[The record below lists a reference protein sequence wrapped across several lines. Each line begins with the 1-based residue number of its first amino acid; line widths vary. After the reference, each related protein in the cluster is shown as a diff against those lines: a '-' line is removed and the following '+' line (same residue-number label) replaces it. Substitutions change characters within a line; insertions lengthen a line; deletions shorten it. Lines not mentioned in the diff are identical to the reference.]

1 VSIHIIIEQLDYV
14 NRSNT
19 VDHLNKIKED
29 IVMAMNCDVE
39 TGTCSVPE
47 LKNDQNV
54 VETHQSELS
63 LVYIGDPM
71 CSWCWGASKT
81 IKQAREYAIEH
92 GLGFSVVSGGLRPG
106 GGDAWTEEFRSFLR
120 KEWKNIQNVT
130 QQPFTEKL
138 LEREH
143 FNYDTEPSARAIYV
157 ARTLWQNDDSN
168 DEKLLS
174 FFSAIQYKFYVD
186 GEDPNELEFYRS
198 ICEKFGLD
206 FDVFAEKFVLPET
219 QKATYEEFQLNR
231 SWGVRGFPSF
241 AIRQGNDVKVIGS
254 GSLPLEKLTQ
264 AIDESVVKTVGK
276 A

>member
-1 VSIHIIIEQLDYV
+1 M
-14 NRSNT
+14 T
-19 VDHLNKIKED
+19 
-29 IVMAMNCDVE
+29 MNCDLE

-47 LKNDQNV
+47 LDNDQKAVNND
-54 VETHQSELS
+54 ESDIS

-81 IKQAREYAIEH
+81 IKQAREYAIQN
-92 GLGFSVVSGGLRPG
+92 GIGFSVITGGLRPG
-106 GGDAWTEEFRSFLR
+106 GGDAWTEDFKNFLR
-120 KEWKNIQNVT
+120 REWRNIENIT

-143 FNYDTEPSARAIYV
+143 FNYDTEPPARAVHI
-157 ARTLWQNDDSN
+157 ARYLWQGKDLN

-186 GEDPNELEFYRS
+186 GEDPNEIEFYRS
-198 ICEKFGLD
+198 ICEKFEID
-206 FDVFAEKFVLPET
+206 FDLFAKNFSSSEM

-241 AIRQGNDVKVIGS
+241 AIRKGNNVEVIGS
-254 GSLPLEKLTQ
+254 GSLTLDKLTK
-264 AIDESVVKTVGK
+264 AIDETVKQDFK